1 MAELLI
7 VVGGVAAGTQLFHYG
22 MKTLTATAAL
32 PRYSRHSPE
41 IVKGWTEQVTAMLH
55 CLDTMQQRIDN
66 LDSTMICL
74 LDLCRKDAVALLA
87 ILLPSQSQLRLQK
100 HRRLREL
107 VFVLRKEREIE
118 ALMKTFDQK
127 FTRTMLSLLW

>member
-22 MKTLTATAAL
+22 MKTLTAAAAL
-32 PRYSRHSPE
+32 PRYNRHAPE
-41 IVKGWTEQVTAMLH
+41 IVKGWTEQVAAMLH

-66 LDSTMICL
+66 LDSTTIRL

-100 HRRLREL
+100 HGRLREL

-118 ALMKTFDQK
+118 ALIKTFDQK